1 MFHSPNLSIN
11 SENHL
16 VIGRHDTVELA
27 KKFGTPLYVLDEDL
41 ILRNSA

>member
-16 VIGRHDTVELA
+16 VIGQHDTVELA
-27 KKFGTPLYVLDEDL
+27 KKFGTPLYVPDEDL
-41 ILRNSA
+41 YIKN